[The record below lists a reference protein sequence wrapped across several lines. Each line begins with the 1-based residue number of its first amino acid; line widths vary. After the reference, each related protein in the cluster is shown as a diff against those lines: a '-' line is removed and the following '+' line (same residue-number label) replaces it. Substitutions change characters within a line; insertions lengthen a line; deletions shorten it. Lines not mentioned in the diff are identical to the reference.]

1 MKYFLSL
8 TILLSF
14 SIFYSQTAKEYF
26 QEGKKKDEL
35 DITGAYELF
44 GKAIKLDSNYWQA
57 YYYRGLIFAE
67 SPISSIE
74 VFNDFNKFIELY
86 PDFDSSYFYRGGI
99 NKILKLSR
107 NS

>member
-1 MKYFLSL
+1 MYCFAFIIHALFPNRKRIFSRREKKY
-8 TILLSF
+8 
-14 SIFYSQTAKEYF
+14 
-26 QEGKKKDEL
+26 EL
-35 DITGAYELF
+35 DITGAFELF
-44 GKAIKLDSNYWQA
+44 GKAIELDSNYWQA

-67 SPISSIE
+67 SPFLSIE